1 MQTASRIFHN
11 ALKMIRHILKCF
23 RVLQYYQWCYKIS
36 SKSLIVI
43 DSSWVQV
50 EVSWRSGSFSRF
62 IPFLLTSRGAPSGG
76 GSPSWRCCV
85 CRPRGGVLSRVIAY
99 IIGCHWMSLDVIGCQ
114 WPLMVTTQKIVQ
126 NPSKSLK
133 CCELLMPSDAQP
145 IWHPHYFGRQ
155 AFHAGHCLSCI
166 PTSAAMGWQNL
177 QTFPK
182 CVVYACSRSAWNCH
196 NWSHF
201 VALID
206 LIG

>member
-1 MQTASRIFHN
+1 MLSR
-11 ALKMIRHILKCF
+11 APILSM
-23 RVLQYYQWCYKIS
+23 VLQDIIQ
-36 SKSLIVI
+36 VI
-43 DSSWVQV
+43 DCNWFKLSSSWGQLKVRKFLPFHP
-50 EVSWRSGSFSRF
+50 VSPHLSGSSLWGRQS
-62 IPFLLTSRGAPSGG
+62 LVEMLCLQAAG
-76 GSPSWRCCV
+76 WRPQQSHC
-85 CRPRGGVLSRVIAY
+85 IY
-99 IIGCHWMSLDVIGCQ
+99 HWMSLDVIGCQ